1 MVFQKNTKSMYQFFY
16 FYKTFITMLLVYK
29 ADVAIAE
36 LLFVELLHSL
46 LSLDDVLIITQ
57 CPISNNLF
65 LIHVLR

>member
-1 MVFQKNTKSMYQFFY
+1 MYQFFY

-29 ADVAIAE
+29 ADVVIAE

-46 LSLDDVLIITQ
+46 LSLDDVLIITK